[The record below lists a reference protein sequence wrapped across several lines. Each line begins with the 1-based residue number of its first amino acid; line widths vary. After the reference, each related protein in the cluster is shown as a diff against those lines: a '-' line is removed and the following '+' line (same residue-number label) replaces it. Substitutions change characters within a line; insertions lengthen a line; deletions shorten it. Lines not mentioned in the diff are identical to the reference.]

1 MSAGGLWDFV
11 TEPAPLAVLAVV
23 ALATWPAA
31 RTLARRTG
39 CGRPVAAL
47 FVLAVG
53 VVAALTL
60 VPNQPVP
67 GVPVAVPPHFLTQ
80 VGDPGLVWS
89 LLTAAPA
96 DAEQVANIA
105 LYVPVGLLG
114 ALAWRRFW
122 AGTLAGLAL
131 TVAIET
137 CQYNII
143 GRAGSITD
151 IRNNTAGAVLGALA
165 AAVPALVR
173 RAHRAGRGP
182 TGRRGRNTTATP

>member
-80 VGDPGLVWS
+80 VGDPGWS
-89 LLTAAPA
+89 FRVRAPA
-96 DAEQVANIA
+96 
-105 LYVPVGLLG
+105 YV
-114 ALAWRRFW
+114 
-122 AGTLAGLAL
+122 
-131 TVAIET
+131 
-137 CQYNII
+137 
-143 GRAGSITD
+143 S
-151 IRNNTAGAVLGALA
+151 AGAARPCQDFLLSG
-165 AAVPALVR
+165 
-173 RAHRAGRGP
+173 
-182 TGRRGRNTTATP
+182 TGRVCPVVSTGDLCCGDRGSW